1 MSLTGSLVPSA
12 STPAVTVSKDTIRAR
27 AIRFAADW
35 ADATSEQADRQTFW
49 NEFFDVFGV
58 SRRRVA
64 TFERRA
70 TKATTGGIGWID
82 MLFSGHLGVEH
93 KTAGADLDAALDQL
107 HAYLPGLPSAEHPW
121 LLVACDFARFRW
133 ENLDAGTSG
142 EFALA
147 DLPDHLDL
155 FWWLA
160 GYQNPNVTYADET
173 AANLAATDLLTVVHD
188 HLARV
193 GYDPHHLR
201 EWMTRIL
208 FCLFADDAGVWDR
221 GAFHTY
227 LANHTNPDGSD
238 LGAVIAT
245 VFQILNTPPGQRVG
259 VGGELTEFTYVNGD
273 LFAEPLPIP
282 FCDADTR
289 DALLEACTF
298 DWSIVSPAIFGSMFQ
313 NVMDPT
319 DRRQL
324 GAHYTSRVNIE
335 RVIRPLFLDDLEDEL
350 AAATSKPKLR
360 AFLDRLPDL
369 TFLDPACGCGNFLVV
384 TYEHLRR
391 LETEALER
399 LADKEGRSGQLGL
412 DVTLDCKVRVDQ
424 FHGIELEEFPAL
436 IARTALY
443 LADHLANRDASVRF
457 GQHLLRFP
465 IPASPHIHQANAL
478 TLAWADVLD
487 PADCDVI
494 LGNPPFVGR
503 PSRTADQTADLKAV
517 WGDRYHGNLDF
528 VTGWFAKAAA
538 YDTHHR
544 IRIGFVAT
552 NSITQGNPVAPL
564 WGPLLDDGYEIDFAY
579 RTFPWAN
586 DAAGMAH
593 VHVVIIGYSHTSRP
607 ATPKRLYPKP
617 DLPPVAVD
625 NITPYLTRGAT
636 VLVLSRQHPLAGWVP
651 EMATGSQ
658 PTDGGHLSNISPTEA
673 AEIRATDPIAAK
685 YLRPLLGA
693 RELLQGQERWCLWL
707 PDAPPQDLR
716 GSPVIRKRA
725 EAVRS
730 MRLASKKAPTRQAA
744 ATPARFADPR
754 QPTDRYLAVPQTSSE
769 NRAVIPAAFLEPNV
783 IAMNKLFTISGADLV
798 VFGYIESAMFTAWV
812 HAVSGRLESRFEIA
826 PGTVYNTFP
835 FPTPTADQR
844 ASIETAAQAV
854 LDARDAHPDATLADL
869 YDPLATPKDL
879 LDAHRALDRAVD
891 ATFGKTRW
899 APDDADRQAVL
910 FAAYRD
916 LTAGRVA
923 A

>member
-1 MSLTGSLVPSA
+1 MSLTGSFVPSA

-27 AIRFAADW
+27 AVRFAADW

-93 KTAGADLDAALDQL
+93 KTAGSDLDAALDQL
-107 HAYLPGLPSAEHPW
+107 HAYLPGLPAAEHPW

-147 DLPDHLDL
+147 ELPDHLDL

-201 EWMTRIL
+201 QWMTRIL

-221 GAFHTY
+221 SAFHTY

-245 VFQILNTPPGQRVG
+245 VFQILNTPPGQRGG

-289 DALLEACTF
+289 DALLDACTF

-313 NVMDPT
+313 NVMNPV

-335 RVIRPLFLDDLEDEL
+335 RVIRPLFLDDLEADL

-360 AFLDRLPDL
+360 AFLDRVAGL

-384 TYEHLRR
+384 AYEHLRR
-391 LETEALER
+391 LETAALER
-399 LADKEGRSGQLGL
+399 LADKEDRGGQLGL
-412 DVTLDCKVRVDQ
+412 DVTLDCKVRVSQ

-465 IPASPHIHQANAL
+465 IPASPHIHHANAL
-478 TLAWADVLD
+478 TLDWAEILD

-503 PSRTADQTADLKAV
+503 PSRTADQTVDLKAV

-564 WGPLLDDGYEIDFAY
+564 WGPLLDDGYKIDFAY

-593 VHVVIIGYSHTSRP
+593 VHVVIIGYSHTSLPTTR
-607 ATPKRLYPKP
+607 KLYPKP
-617 DLPPVAVD
+617 DLPPVTVD

-658 PTDGGHLSNISPTEA
+658 PTDGGHLSNISPAEA
-673 AEIRATDPIAAK
+673 AEIRADDPIAAK
-685 YLRPLLGA
+685 YLRRALGS

-716 GSPVIRKRA
+716 GSPVIRKRT
-725 EAVRS
+725 EAVRA

-744 ATPARFADPR
+744 ATPALFAEPR
-754 QPTDRYLAVPQTSSE
+754 QPTSRYLAVPQTSSE
-769 NRAVIPAAFLEPNV
+769 NRAVIPAAFLEPDV
-783 IAMNKLFTISGADLV
+783 IALNALYMVPGADLG
-798 VFGYIESAMFTAWV
+798 VFGYLESAMFTAWV
-812 HAVSGRLESRFEIA
+812 RAVSGRLKSDYRITTNA
-826 PGTVYNTFP
+826 VYNTFP
-835 FPTPTADQR
+835 FPTPTGPQR
-844 ASIETAAQAV
+844 AAIETAAQAV

-879 LDAHRALDRAVD
+879 LTAHRALDRAVD
-891 ATFGKTRW
+891 ATFGQTRW
-899 APDDADRQAVL
+899 NNPDDADRQTVL